1 MTRLSPIKMVHFP
14 ADRTLAD
21 KAKELL
27 KKQNL
32 SQTEVFNLF
41 LKNIVVTGKVD
52 LLSEEELEKQRLFS
66 QLQKEVEESIKEVQA
81 GIYYTDEDLVER
93 YGL

>member
-1 MTRLSPIKMVHFP
+1 MTIVSPIKMVNFP

-52 LLSEEELEKQRLFS
+52 LLSEEELENQRLFS
-66 QLQKEVEESIKEVQA
+66 QLQKEIQESISEVQA
-81 GIYYTDEDLVER
+81 GNYYTDEDLVER

>member
-1 MTRLSPIKMVHFP
+1 MVNFP
-14 ADRTLAD
+14 ADRALAD

-52 LLSEEELEKQRLFS
+52 LLSEEELENQRLFS

>member
-1 MTRLSPIKMVHFP
+1 MTRLSPIKMVNFP

-41 LKNIVVTGKVD
+41 LKNIVATGKVD
-52 LLSEEELEKQRLFS
+52 LLSEEELENQRLFS
-66 QLQKEVEESIKEVQA
+66 QLQKEIEESIEEVQS
-81 GIYYTDEDLVER
+81 GIYYTDKDLVER